1 MLRTAWLSLPA
12 VAVSLALFG
21 TGRAAAQTVLV
32 SPWTAYYTPP
42 AVSCYGPPAVSYYA
56 PAVSYYEPAVSYY
69 APAVSYYAPA
79 VSYYTP
85 AVSYYAPAV
94 SYYPSPV
101 AVTTTRYGLFG
112 RPRATVTRYYP

>member
-21 TGRAAAQTVLV
+21 TGRAAAQTV
-32 SPWTAYYTPP
+32 YYAPP
-42 AVSCYGPPAVSYYA
+42 AVSCYSPPAVYAPA
-56 PAVSYYEPAVSYY
+56 PAVSYYPAPAVSYY

-79 VSYYTP
+79 VAYYTP

-94 SYYPSPV
+94 SYYGGPV
-101 AVTTTRYGLFG
+101 AVTTTRYGLLG

>member
-1 MLRTAWLSLPA
+1 MLRTAWLSLPV

-21 TGRAAAQTVLV
+21 TGRAAAQTV
-32 SPWTAYYTPP
+32 YYAPP
-42 AVSCYGPPAVSYYA
+42 AVTCYGPPAVSYYA

-94 SYYPSPV
+94 SYYAGPT